1 MRIMYKQKEVKPV
14 FKNGQL
20 FLQYLKPNI
29 IGSDSVIYHCDL
41 NPNELSYDINTVPQL
56 THYFY
61 HGKQKVSSSETII
74 PIYFSD
80 YYQREY
86 YYNDDSLKFN
96 IRLELD
102 GEVSY
107 IHGVSAGDY
116 DLSLGILDVGE
127 HEYNIEI
134 IQTDN
139 GLRSHRLFN
148 KIWIVDDSNDITEAQ
163 THQITEVEMNRYN
176 VTLGLDE
183 TATATQMNNNRH
195 GVTSLLSDLHNQ
207 GYRKV
212 IFPANSVIRVNA
224 TEEDG
229 SDIYEG
235 AIVIPTDMTV
245 DLNNS
250 TIKLHPYDDREY
262 GNRGEVYN
270 YMVVFSDCIDS
281 HMING
286 TLEGDYFERQTMVW
300 ETTTDENGNEVV
312 SNALGGDNGEHSHC
326 ITMNGGKYNTL
337 DNITIKQV
345 TGYNLQ
351 CEMSYSRGIHPPS
364 SGGIVVTYG
373 GADNPG
379 SWTYLNTDIIDGVE
393 VPTTGRLTCEY
404 LDLTNLLKNDTYF
417 TTGPY
422 LGSAPFGYYY
432 HVKCT
437 FYDENKNYLTDYIA
451 YQNRYSKI
459 PDGAVYMRCTI
470 SADSCE
476 DVSSKHFFVYASCY
490 SEYNEWNNL
499 IFIDDATCC
508 NPNRFKHL
516 RLYNCKFYRCGEYIT
531 PLVIDAEDGSST
543 MQDLFTEYCSI
554 EEAGAGDDYV
564 SVAGYNV
571 VFQNNT
577 NMNWGIRGE
586 VVGATIRNNTSRD
599 NTKSAS
605 NEIST
610 SWRAGNTIR
619 VYNNDYKY
627 KPFHFG
633 RSGTSQLKIKNC
645 NYMKMFSGWTN
656 DSSKGW
662 LVLEDCHHLS
672 LGCNTC
678 YNNCTFY
685 LDYMDSEYCDGNN
698 CTNKCRFKNCTFTCD
713 STNTTTYNIKPF
725 NYGSNIDD
733 IGEWINCAFNVGNSS
748 IEFSNFQVANDFL
761 RGYFYG
767 CTFDSNII
775 LTLEYANEMG
785 DIQFNNCT
793 FNRNLTIDLIETKVQ
808 FNNCTFNGDI
818 IYRNNGQ
825 ANSSFTPSE
834 TPPEP
839 VVYTITNNL
848 INVTTNNM
856 SSEINEGDS
865 YTATLSPS
873 SGYMIDSIT
882 VSMNG
887 VNITSDVYNNGTINI
902 TSVTGNIVI
911 ICIATINSS
920 INDTLSFSYQF
931 SNTTPGYAA
940 GTVTLNSTET
950 VSSATEYDLF
960 NI

>member
-1 MRIMYKQKEVKPV
+1 MKKICSGNNLNTMLNNRKLVLRYASKLVDPEPDPGPV
-14 FKNGQL
+14 EPDPGTDIAPDPL
-20 FLQYLKPNI
+20 FVPDGLTVYHYE
-29 IGSDSVIYHCDL
+29 SDPD
-41 NPNELSYDINTVPQL
+41 ELVYDVNTVPQL

-61 HGKQKVSSSETII
+61 HGKQKVSNRETII

-86 YYNDDSLKFN
+86 YYNDNSLNFN
-96 IRLELD
+96 LRLELD
-102 GEVSY
+102 GNVKYINNLKAGDNEVSL
-107 IHGVSAGDY
+107 GV
-116 DLSLGILDVGE
+116 LGVGE
-127 HEYNIEI
+127 HEYSLEVTQAN
-134 IQTDN
+134 N

-176 VTLGLDE
+176 VTLGLNE
-183 TATATQMNNNRH
+183 SATAEQMNNNRH

-224 TEEDG
+224 TEADG

-262 GNRGEVYN
+262 GDRGGVYN
-270 YMVVFSDCIDS
+270 YMVVFSDCVDS

-286 TLEGDYFERQTMVW
+286 TLEGDYFERHDLIW
-300 ETTTDENGNEVV
+300 HEPDENGNQ
-312 SNALGGDNGEHSHC
+312 SSALGGGNGEHSHC
-326 ITMNGGKYNTL
+326 ITMNGGGYNTL

-351 CEMSYSRGIHPPS
+351 CEMSYKRGIHPPA

-379 SWTYLNTDIIDGVE
+379 SWTYPNTDIIDGVE

-417 TTGPY
+417 TTGTY
-422 LGSAPFGYYY
+422 LGGAPFGHYY

-437 FYDENKNYLTDYIA
+437 FYDRNKNYLTDYIA

-470 SADSCE
+470 SANSYNE
-476 DVSSKHFFVYASCY
+476 VSSKHFFVYVSCY

-499 IFIDDATCC
+499 TFIDDATCC

-554 EEAGAGDDYV
+554 EEAGRGDDYV
-564 SVAGYNV
+564 SVGGYNV

-577 NMNWGIRGE
+577 NMNFGIRSE

-599 NTKSAS
+599 NTRQAS

-610 SWRAGNTIR
+610 GWRTGNTIR
-619 VYNNDYKY
+619 VYDNDYKY
-627 KPFHFG
+627 KPLHYAYS
-633 RSGTSQLKIKNC
+633 SGSESQMRIKGC
-645 NYMKMFSGWTN
+645 NNMQGFDGWSDGGTG
-656 DSSKGW
+656 KGW
-662 LVLEDCHHLS
+662 LLLDECSHVPLS
-672 LGCNTC
+672 SGIC
-678 YNNCTFY
+678 YNKCNIY
-685 LDYMDSEYCDGNN
+685 LDDDNTGNN
-698 CTNKCRFKNCTFTCD
+698 CTSKSRYRECNITCD
-713 STNTTTYNIKPF
+713 STSTRTYNIKPF
-725 NYGSNIDD
+725 NYGSHIDN
-733 IGEWINCAFNVGNSS
+733 IGEWINCNFNVGNST
-748 IEFSNFQVANDFL
+748 IEFSNYQLENDFL

-767 CTFDSNII
+767 CTFDSNIL
-775 LTLEYANEMG
+775 LTLQYANEMG

-793 FNRNLTIDLIETKVQ
+793 FNRGLTIDLRETRVQ
-808 FNNCTFNGDI
+808 FNNCTFNGNI
-818 IYRNNGQ
+818 TYRNNGQ
-825 ANSSFTPSE
+825 ANSEF
-834 TPPEP
+834 
-839 VVYTITNNL
+839 NN
-848 INVTTNNM
+848 
-856 SSEINEGDS
+856 
-865 YTATLSPS
+865 
-873 SGYMIDSIT
+873 
-882 VSMNG
+882 
-887 VNITSDVYNNGTINI
+887 
-902 TSVTGNIVI
+902 
-911 ICIATINSS
+911 
-920 INDTLSFSYQF
+920 
-931 SNTTPGYAA
+931 
-940 GTVTLNSTET
+940 
-950 VSSATEYDLF
+950 
-960 NI
+960 